1 MIFSSIHRDYLHWDK
16 LYVICI
22 CYVFHYFIILPFF
35 FAILFF
41 FCFITEKLNWYISEC
56 GRICLDR
63 ENSRYHTRCFLYW
76 LCSHKRSRRQD
87 GRKNGWQI
95 NLWSRSVSDCCSD
108 CDKSFRRLLGSG
120 TIPSCASCRRIYWG
134 KRSFSFEIHK
144 TIANISPLL
153 HM

>member
-1 MIFSSIHRDYLHWDK
+1 MIFSSIHQGYLHWDK

-35 FAILFF
+35 FAIPFF
-41 FCFITEKLNWYISEC
+41 FCFITKKLNWYISEC

-87 GRKNGWQI
+87 GWKNGWQI